1 MSIAEMILGH
11 RGHAVT
17 APANVDA
24 CHPSHY
30 LSHFTAEDWGTRF
43 ACKKF
48 IFIFIE
54 CWCTFLFS
62 SIANK

>member
-1 MSIAEMILGH
+1 MILGH

-48 IFIFIE
+48 IFVFHRMLVHFSIFKY
-54 CWCTFLFS
+54 CQ
-62 SIANK
+62 